1 MDHCPSGDNPGE
13 GNNRNICIVD
23 DDINDI
29 IYIDSD
35 SESSVKICDQKLSSF
50 ANDEV
55 EYVKT
60 AAKMAKPPR
69 IRSGQHKAPFSPKD
83 KIGSKLAHRQ
93 DKFLSPRKR
102 RTSTSVLSSTMNTNE
117 PKAVKHASNPS
128 TNFSRTNE
136 RANNLSEEKNVS
148 SRAIAGSEESLKES
162 KQSSLSAVEQ
172 FRSYFGLSSSKN
184 RGPRSPPP
192 FGFDSSQS
200 VADSSF
206 SRPSTPPVD
215 WQISDEGQALTSV
228 RNGSQPVKDDRNVTL
243 LSPFFDSASLKENKT
258 VTKSVVFSS
267 EAERGNAVLPSDS
280 ERSCVATD
288 CERGK
293 QELAIQIDSFDDVD
307 SDSSSCVCIE
317 IARSPLRKVHGRSF
331 DEAIFIASSS
341 DDEFNE
347 DLFEDC
353 GANSKRDLSLLHA
366 KKFVYRENNK
376 GKSSG
381 YRNEPENSNEICRR
395 VNLLERKEERRLQ
408 AVLARGHENLMSP
421 GRLFC
426 INLDGPQPRVDGSQT
441 LQFSESSADPLLAS
455 NSSPEHP
462 SSFTQNAGETT
473 QQCIS
478 RSALRTA
485 SLTASP
491 SSSMKDSEVLL
502 DDTKAV
508 NKAAVSK
515 SDQALLSSSQLIPLE
530 RDFESSIVGNDDRS
544 RHFDSVL
551 HLSKT
556 EDNEWTKNVVSSLSK
571 VIERQES
578 LDVAS
583 QPYMASDLSK
593 KNSSCTNEANDENVH
608 SNTDMDVSVSTKRE
622 KRLVGLK
629 KTLRRASIKNSI
641 PLNTI
646 NFESRVPPDQC
657 SVCSDEEDMDL
668 PACMLSVHHW
678 SRKYL
683 SKTTNLPVWEFTV
696 YGGDDCKCHVR
707 RSYI

>member
-293 QELAIQIDSFDDVD
+293 QELAIQIDSFDVCVLRLLEAHFEKFMGGLLMKQF
-307 SDSSSCVCIE
+307 SSRHLRMMNSMKTFLKIVAPIVKEIYRYCMPRNSCT
-317 IARSPLRKVHGRSF
+317 ARIIK
-331 DEAIFIASSS
+331 A
-341 DDEFNE
+341 
-347 DLFEDC
+347 
-353 GANSKRDLSLLHA
+353 SLLDIEMSL
-366 KKFVYRENNK
+366 KIRMKF
-376 GKSSG
+376 
-381 YRNEPENSNEICRR
+381 
-395 VNLLERKEERRLQ
+395 
-408 AVLARGHENLMSP
+408 A
-421 GRLFC
+421 
-426 INLDGPQPRVDGSQT
+426 
-441 LQFSESSADPLLAS
+441 
-455 NSSPEHP
+455 
-462 SSFTQNAGETT
+462 
-473 QQCIS
+473 
-478 RSALRTA
+478 
-485 SLTASP
+485 
-491 SSSMKDSEVLL
+491 
-502 DDTKAV
+502 
-508 NKAAVSK
+508 
-515 SDQALLSSSQLIPLE
+515 
-530 RDFESSIVGNDDRS
+530 
-544 RHFDSVL
+544 
-551 HLSKT
+551 
-556 EDNEWTKNVVSSLSK
+556 
-571 VIERQES
+571 
-578 LDVAS
+578 
-583 QPYMASDLSK
+583 
-593 KNSSCTNEANDENVH
+593 
-608 SNTDMDVSVSTKRE
+608 DVS
-622 KRLVGLK
+622 
-629 KTLRRASIKNSI
+629 I
-641 PLNTI
+641 
-646 NFESRVPPDQC
+646 
-657 SVCSDEEDMDL
+657 
-668 PACMLSVHHW
+668 
-678 SRKYL
+678 Y
-683 SKTTNLPVWEFTV
+683 
-696 YGGDDCKCHVR
+696 
-707 RSYI
+707 